1 MQGVGGGGVQG
12 VGGGGV
18 QGARGGERGGVC
30 LGPNGGAE
38 SIYKKATM
46 PLIRFSR
53 ALTHAR

>member
-1 MQGVGGGGVQG
+1 MQG